1 MGDAYPRAELPD
13 NDDIHADPREK
24 LMYTH
29 GRNGDHLVTPFQC
42 DLCHFRNLY
51 FRNPNILSACDKKA
65 LIAIRRANIDA
76 FWSRS
81 PGTVN
86 NTRTGVKRMIAINED
101 TFGMPDLFPSMGPHP
116 LEDNW
121 GMGLAIVMLH
131 KSLDKGRYRSTV
143 QFETVR
149 KLRAAYSNVWG
160 ASKHTMT
167 QGVMARDVMK
177 IFVTNC
183 PSHCLWFERFIKGMH
198 CRMGDERRPD
208 VALSRMVMLLMME
221 YANMDYQSSIL
232 VDRKRFIA
240 RASLFYLSTFLG
252 GLRGEEVPRIIRK
265 YFIMLNKESQ
275 VHVLPHCVL
284 PLYGSFKG
292 EGGVARCF
300 VLRVSSKT
308 KNGFD
313 MLKWVDRVAEHEN
326 DTKNL
331 YLFSDEQGRKESPS
345 YVYEPYMH
353 SLLKRVQDKRPDL
366 IPAIIDVEDA
376 YGISRSGR
384 RGGTTN
390 AQNASNADCGKEDI
404 ERNNRWRKLDR
415 AGTRQAG
422 MSMIQLYTDTLQ
434 SLESELR
441 FSACQ

>member
-1 MGDAYPRAELPD
+1 
-13 NDDIHADPREK
+13 
-24 LMYTH
+24 MYTH
-29 GRNGDHLVTPFQC
+29 GRNGDHMVTPFQC
-42 DLCHFRNLY
+42 DLCHFRNLFY
-51 FRNPNILSACDKKA
+51 RDPRLSSSNDKNA
-65 LIAIRRANIDA
+65 LVAIRRANIDA

-81 PGTVN
+81 PGTIN
-86 NTRTGVKRMIAINED
+86 NTRTGIKRMLEINE
-101 TFGMPDLFPSMGPHP
+101 TVFGLPDLLPNMGPHP
-116 LEDNW
+116 IEDNW
-121 GMGLAIVMLH
+121 GMGLAVVMLH
-131 KSLDKGRYRSTV
+131 KSLDKGKYRNTV

-149 KLRAAYSNVWG
+149 KVRSAYSNVWG

-183 PSHCLWFERFIKGMH
+183 PSHCLWFERFVKGMH

-208 VALSRMVMLLMME
+208 VALSRNVMLLLMA
-221 YANMDYQSSIL
+221 YADMDYEAS
-232 VDRKRFIA
+232 VTGERKRFIA
-240 RASLFYLSTFLG
+240 RAGLFYLSTFLG
-252 GLRGEEVPRIIRK
+252 GLRGEEVPRVVRK
-265 YFIMLNKESQ
+265 YFVLLNEESRA
-275 VHVLPHCVL
+275 HITPHCVL
-284 PLYGSFKG
+284 PLYGRFKG

-300 VLRVSSKT
+300 VLRICCKSKH
-308 KNGFD
+308 GFD
-313 MLKWVDRVAEHEN
+313 MAKWVDKTVDNEYDKVN
-326 DTKNL
+326 M

-345 YVYEPYMH
+345 YVYESYMH
-353 SLLKRVQDKRPDL
+353 SLLKRVQEKRPDL

-390 AQNASNADCGKEDI
+390 AQNAPNSECGKEDI

>member
-1 MGDAYPRAELPD
+1 MRD
-13 NDDIHADPREK
+13 N
-24 LMYTH
+24 
-29 GRNGDHLVTPFQC
+29 N
-42 DLCHFRNLY
+42 
-51 FRNPNILSACDKKA
+51 A

-86 NTRTGVKRMIAINED
+86 NTRSGIKRMLQINTEV
-101 TFGMPDLFPSMGPHP
+101 FGLPDLLPKMGPHP
-116 LEDNW
+116 LKDNW
-121 GMGLAIVMLH
+121 GIGLAIIMLH
-131 KSLDKGRYRSTV
+131 KSLDKGKYRDTV

-160 ASKHTMT
+160 ASEHTMT

-208 VALSRMVMLLMME
+208 VALSRAVMLLLME
-221 YANMDYQSSIL
+221 YANMDYDTS
-232 VDRKRFIA
+232 VTAERKRFIA
-240 RASLFYLSTFLG
+240 RAGLFYLSTFLG
-252 GLRGEEVPRIIRK
+252 GLRGEEVPRVVRK
-265 YFIMLNKESQ
+265 YFILLNEESKAHI
-275 VHVLPHCVL
+275 VPHCVL
-284 PLYGSFKG
+284 PLYGRFKG

-300 VLRVSSKT
+300 VLRISCKT

-313 MLKWVDRVAEHEN
+313 MQRWVDRVVDSEHGSSN
-326 DTKNL
+326 M
-331 YLFSDEQGRKESPS
+331 YLFSDERGRKESPS
-345 YVYEPYMH
+345 YVYEAYMH
-353 SLLKRVQDKRPDL
+353 SLLKRIQDKRPDL
-366 IPAIIDVEDA
+366 IPSIIDVEDA

>member
-1 MGDAYPRAELPD
+1 
-13 NDDIHADPREK
+13 
-24 LMYTH
+24 MYTH
-29 GRNGDHLVTPFQC
+29 GRNGDHMVTPFQC

-51 FRNPNILSACDKKA
+51 YREPRVNAIRDINACV
-65 LIAIRRANIDA
+65 AIRRANIDA

-81 PGTVN
+81 PGTIN
-86 NTRTGVKRMIAINED
+86 NTRTGIKRMQVINENV
-101 TFGMPDLFPSMGPHP
+101 FGLPDLLPNMGPHS
-116 LEDNW
+116 LSDEW
-121 GMGLAIVMLH
+121 GMGLAIVMLE
-131 KSLDKGRYRSTV
+131 KSLDKGKYRETV

-160 ASKHTMT
+160 ASKHAMT

-198 CRMGDERRPD
+198 CRMGGERRPD
-208 VALSRMVMLLMME
+208 VALSREVMLLLME
-221 YANMDYQSSIL
+221 FANMDYGSSIIEER
-232 VDRKRFIA
+232 RKFIA
-240 RASLFYLSTFLG
+240 RAALFYLSTFLG
-252 GLRGEEVPRIIRK
+252 GLRGEEVPRVVRK
-265 YFIMLNKESQ
+265 YFILLNKESR
-275 VHVLPHCVL
+275 VHIIPHCVL
-284 PLYGSFKG
+284 PLYGRFKG
-292 EGGVARCF
+292 EGGLSRCF
-300 VLRVSSKT
+300 VLRMSCKT
-308 KNGFD
+308 KHGFD
-313 MLKWVDRVAEHEN
+313 MACWVDRVSEHEQN
-326 DTKNL
+326 SENM

-345 YVYEPYMH
+345 YVYESYMH
-353 SLLKRVQDKRPDL
+353 SLLKRIQDKRPDL
-366 IPAIIDVEDA
+366 IPSIVDVEDA

-390 AQNASNADCGKEDI
+390 AQNAPNSACSKEDI

-441 FSACQ
+441 FSSCQ